1 MDDENIIQTDALEM
15 DMDSANSDLNNTQF
29 KSVTQSIDDLAEA
42 IIEQLLADERL
53 KKMFKQPGD
62 NDQRKERRLLNRQKN
77 KEQQYL
83 SLEDLVAQENSSL
96 ASSIKSN
103 QFAKEYLQVVDILY
117 RELEVEYDDFPVET
131 QKTNKYLQY
140 LIVGDSWNLRTLMR
154 IEVFMLTLLQQST
167 PAFLYSKEQMS
178 QIRLESP
185 KQLEQRVTRLGREF
199 LFLWNEMDFIK
210 QLKGN
215 YFTRNVQILAD
226 FFECEDPSIKRF
238 SGFKIT
244 KRDANFESLEALSD
258 LFIKLTS
265 FARRG
270 KFQPNTRD
278 NRPRIGFVEPDA
290 EIVKPSSIA
299 MTKDWVKRS
308 QQLREAIDYFRRY
321 KQKNIVLYRFQI
333 QLELKNSK
341 VPYEQFQKFFGIVN
355 KKAVR
360 PQGFKGYLDFLY
372 FWKENFITQDL
383 IQDMI
388 IILDAS
394 SLIDVPEQ
402 EDQKAK
408 LRDIPAEFFEYMRVI
423 LNENSEIFENQK
435 PVLKLFPI
443 PVMQGWVWNM
453 PAELIIETGDKEKRA
468 FFENRILPYF
478 VYMEI
483 FDVDYSDD
491 IKNRF
496 KRGQKS

>member
-1 MDDENIIQTDALEM
+1 MDDEKTVQVDAL
-15 DMDSANSDLNNTQF
+15 DMDKDGASSEVNNTPF
-29 KSVTQSIDDLAEA
+29 GSVSQPIDDLAEA

-53 KKMFKQPGD
+53 KKLFNRPQN
-62 NDQRKERRLLNRQKN
+62 NDQRRNRRMLVRQKN
-77 KEQQYL
+77 KEQQHL
-83 SLEDLVAQENSSL
+83 LLEDLVAQDNNGL
-96 ASSIKSN
+96 ALSIKTD

-117 RELEVEYDDFPVET
+117 RELEAEYDDFPVKHH
-131 QKTNKYLQY
+131 KTNPYLQW
-140 LIVGDSWNLRTLMR
+140 IRVGDSWNLKALMR

-167 PAFLYSKEQMS
+167 PAFLYSKEQMP
-178 QIRLESP
+178 QIKTESS

-199 LFLWNEMDFIK
+199 LFLWSEMDFIK
-210 QLKGN
+210 QLKGG

-226 FFECEDPSIKRF
+226 FFELEDPSLKKY

-244 KRDANFESLEALSD
+244 KRDANPESLKELSD
-258 LFIKLTS
+258 LFIELVS

-270 KFQPNTRD
+270 KFQSNRMD
-278 NRPRIGFVEPDA
+278 NRPRAGFIEPDT

-299 MTKDWVKRS
+299 MTKDWIKRS
-308 QQLREAIDYFRRY
+308 QQLRDAIDYFRKY

-333 QLELKNSK
+333 QLELENSK

-372 FWKENFITQDL
+372 FWKENFLTQDL

-402 EDQKAK
+402 DDQKAT
-408 LRDIPAEFFEYMRVI
+408 LRDIPAEFFRYMHTI
-423 LNENSEIFENQK
+423 LNENSEIFGDQK
-435 PVLKLFPI
+435 PTLKLFPI
-443 PVMQGWVWNM
+443 PVMQGKAWNM
-453 PAELIIETGDKEKRA
+453 SAELIIETGDKEKRA

>member
-1 MDDENIIQTDALEM
+1 MDDENIIQTDAPEM
-15 DMDSANSDLNNTQF
+15 DKDGASSDLNSTPF
-29 KSVTQSIDDLAEA
+29 KSVSQSIDDVAEA
-42 IIEQLLADERL
+42 IIEQLLGDERL
-53 KKMFKQPGD
+53 KKLFNRPQN
-62 NDQRKERRLLNRQKN
+62 NDQRRNRRMFGRQKN
-77 KEQQYL
+77 KEQQHL
-83 SLEDLVAQENSSL
+83 LLEDLVAQDNNGL
-96 ASSIKSN
+96 ALSIKTD

-117 RELEVEYDDFPVET
+117 RELEAEYDDFPVKHH
-131 QKTNKYLQY
+131 KTNPYLQR
-140 LIVGDSWNLRTLMR
+140 LLVGDSWNLQTLMR

-167 PAFLYSKEQMS
+167 PAFLYSKEQMP
-178 QIRLESP
+178 QIKHESS

-199 LFLWNEMDFIK
+199 LFLWSEMDFIK
-210 QLKGN
+210 QLNGG
-215 YFTRNVQILAD
+215 YFTRNVQLLAD
-226 FFECEDPSIKRF
+226 FFWHQDPSIKKF
-238 SGFKIT
+238 SGFKII
-244 KRDANFESLEALSD
+244 KRDANPESLEELSN
-258 LFIKLTS
+258 LFIKLVE

-270 KFQPNTRD
+270 KFQPNIMD
-278 NRPRIGFVEPDA
+278 NRPRAGVVEPVA

-299 MTKDWVKRS
+299 MTKDWIKRS

-394 SLIDVPEQ
+394 SLIDIPEQ
-402 EDQKAK
+402 DDQKAK
-408 LRDIPAEFFEYMRVI
+408 LRDIPAEFFEYMRMT
-423 LNENSEIFENQK
+423 LNENSVIFGDQK
-435 PVLKLFPI
+435 PVLELYPI
-443 PVMQGWVWNM
+443 PVMQGKVWNM